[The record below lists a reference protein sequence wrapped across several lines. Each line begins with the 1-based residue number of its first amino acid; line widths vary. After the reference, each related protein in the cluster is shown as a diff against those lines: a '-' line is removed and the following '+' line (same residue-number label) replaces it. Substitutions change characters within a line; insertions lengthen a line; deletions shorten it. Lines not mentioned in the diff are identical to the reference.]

1 MRISDWS
8 SDVCSS
14 DLPLAGPVTAGA
26 AWLDAGRLDPALA
39 CRIDDSKKLTPQ
51 TRREIFA
58 ALSDPA
64 AACAVVAVG
73 EASVEEID
81 SINILQ
87 ASLLAMQ
94 RAAEALIASL
104 GALTPA
110 RLVHGALVDGNQL
123 PKLPCPA
130 RAVVQGDGQIG
141 SAHVCTP

>member
-51 TRREIFA
+51 PRREIFA

-73 EASVEEID
+73 EASVAEID
-81 SINILQ
+81 RINILQ
-87 ASLLAMQ
+87 ASLLAKIG
-94 RAAEALIASL
+94 RASCRES
-104 GALTPA
+104 
-110 RLVHGALVDGNQL
+110 
-123 PKLPCPA
+123 
-130 RAVVQGDGQIG
+130 
-141 SAHVCTP
+141 VCQYV

>member
-64 AACAVVAVG
+64 DARAVFAVG
-73 EASVEEID
+73 EASVGESSEE
-81 SINILQ
+81 
-87 ASLLAMQ
+87 
-94 RAAEALIASL
+94 R
-104 GALTPA
+104 
-110 RLVHGALVDGNQL
+110 RV
-123 PKLPCPA
+123 
-130 RAVVQGDGQIG
+130 GQECVSMCRSRG
-141 SAHVCTP
+141 EPPD

>member
-94 RAAEALIASL
+94 RADEALIASL

-110 RLVHGALVDGNQL
+110 RLVHGALVAGHQL
-123 PKLPCPA
+123 PKLPCPE
-130 RAVVQGDGQIG
+130 IG
-141 SAHVCTP
+141 SASCRDRVCQYV